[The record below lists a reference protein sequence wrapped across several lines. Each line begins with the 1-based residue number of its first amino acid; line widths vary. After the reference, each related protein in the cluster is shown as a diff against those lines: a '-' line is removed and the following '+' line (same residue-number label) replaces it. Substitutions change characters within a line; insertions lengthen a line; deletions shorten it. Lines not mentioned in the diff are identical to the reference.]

1 MSNSNERGGLAM
13 LGQLPEGVNTEDG
26 LAAVARRL
34 VERLA
39 SEADPA
45 QAIKL
50 LTSALLLT
58 GLRVDRQAAL
68 NIFQGAHM
76 LEESDTYLMIL
87 ERGEERTRRG
97 DVLLFGEE
105 KFGAADESVVAKLE
119 AVKDLDRLKRM
130 VRKAV
135 KATSW
140 QEILDTP

>member
-50 LTSALLLT
+50 LTSAPLLT